1 MFFHRRKAKN
11 AGSAGRETPDSPVLH
26 SGTTCAAP
34 DTTPIPEAPVTTEEG
49 ERPEEKVPEKE
60 SPEEKVP
67 EKESPEEKGPEKES
81 PEEKD
86 PEKESPEEEQ
96 PEVVAE
102 DVWPI
107 AEEDAGEMLELED
120 GRVFP
125 RAFVENI
132 RSLAAEDLRT
142 VLDEQRALY
151 SEEEYRY
158 IEEVFAER
166 LGDIH

>member
-11 AGSAGRETPDSPVLH
+11 AGNAGKETPDSPVLH

-34 DTTPIPEAPVTTEEG
+34 DTTLIPEAPVTPEEG

-60 SPEEKVP
+60 SPEEKD
-67 EKESPEEKGPEKES
+67 PEKES

>member
-11 AGSAGRETPDSPVLH
+11 AGNAGRETPDSPVLH

-34 DTTPIPEAPVTTEEG
+34 DTTPIPEAPVTPEEG

-60 SPEEKVP
+60 SPEEK
-67 EKESPEEKGPEKES
+67 G
-81 PEEKD
+81 

>member
-26 SGTTCAAP
+26 GGTTCAAP
-34 DTTPIPEAPVTTEEG
+34 DTAPIPEAPVTTEEG
-49 ERPEEKVPEKE
+49 ERPEEKE
-60 SPEEKVP
+60 SPEE
-67 EKESPEEKGPEKES
+67 EG
-81 PEEKD
+81 

-107 AEEDAGEMLELED
+107 PEEDAGEMLELED

>member
-34 DTTPIPEAPVTTEEG
+34 DTTPIPEAPVTPEEG
-49 ERPEEKVPEKE
+49 ER
-60 SPEEKVP
+60 
-67 EKESPEEKGPEKES
+67 PEEKGPEKES

-107 AEEDAGEMLELED
+107 PEEDAGEMLELED

>member
-34 DTTPIPEAPVTTEEG
+34 DTTPIPEAPVTPEEG
-49 ERPEEKVPEKE
+49 ERPEEKV
-60 SPEEKVP
+60 
-67 EKESPEEKGPEKES
+67 
-81 PEEKD
+81 

-107 AEEDAGEMLELED
+107 PEEDAGEMLELED

-158 IEEVFAER
+158 IEEGFAER

>member
-11 AGSAGRETPDSPVLH
+11 AGSAGKETPDSPVLH

-34 DTTPIPEAPVTTEEG
+34 DTTPIPEAPVTPEEG

-60 SPEEKVP
+60 SPEEK
-67 EKESPEEKGPEKES
+67 G
-81 PEEKD
+81 

>member
-34 DTTPIPEAPVTTEEG
+34 DTTPIPEAPVTPEEG

-60 SPEEKVP
+60 SPEEK
-67 EKESPEEKGPEKES
+67 G
-81 PEEKD
+81 

>member
-11 AGSAGRETPDSPVLH
+11 AGNAGRETPDSPVLH
-26 SGTTCAAP
+26 SGTTCAAS
-34 DTTPIPEAPVTTEEG
+34 DTTPIPEAPVTPEEG

-60 SPEEKVP
+60 SPEEK
-67 EKESPEEKGPEKES
+67 G
-81 PEEKD
+81 

>member
-49 ERPEEKVPEKE
+49 ERPEEKDPEKE
-60 SPEEKVP
+60 SPEE
-67 EKESPEEKGPEKES
+67 EG
-81 PEEKD
+81 

-120 GRVFP
+120 GRVFS

>member
-34 DTTPIPEAPVTTEEG
+34 DTTPIPEAPITPEEG
-49 ERPEEKVPEKE
+49 ERPEEEG
-60 SPEEKVP
+60 P
-67 EKESPEEKGPEKES
+67 EKESPEEKG
-81 PEEKD
+81 

>member
-11 AGSAGRETPDSPVLH
+11 AGNAGKETPDSPVLH

-34 DTTPIPEAPVTTEEG
+34 DTTPIPEAPVTPEEG

-60 SPEEKVP
+60 SPEEK
-67 EKESPEEKGPEKES
+67 G
-81 PEEKD
+81 

>member
-49 ERPEEKVPEKE
+49 ERPEEKV
-60 SPEEKVP
+60 
-67 EKESPEEKGPEKES
+67 PEKES

>member
-34 DTTPIPEAPVTTEEG
+34 DTTPIPEAPVTPEEG
-49 ERPEEKVPEKE
+49 ERPEEKG
-60 SPEEKVP
+60 P

-81 PEEKD
+81 PEE
-86 PEKESPEEEQ
+86 EQ
-96 PEVVAE
+96 PEVMAE

-120 GRVFP
+120 GRVFS

>member
-11 AGSAGRETPDSPVLH
+11 AGSAGKETPDSPVLH

-34 DTTPIPEAPVTTEEG
+34 DTTPIPEASVTTEEG
-49 ERPEEKVPEKE
+49 ERPEEK
-60 SPEEKVP
+60 
-67 EKESPEEKGPEKES
+67 G
-81 PEEKD
+81 

>member
-11 AGSAGRETPDSPVLH
+11 AGNAGRETPDSAVLH

-34 DTTPIPEAPVTTEEG
+34 DTAPIPEAPVTTEEG

-60 SPEEKVP
+60 SPEEK
-67 EKESPEEKGPEKES
+67 G
-81 PEEKD
+81 

-120 GRVFP
+120 GRVFS

>member
-11 AGSAGRETPDSPVLH
+11 AGNAGKETPDSPVLH

-34 DTTPIPEAPVTTEEG
+34 DTTPIPEAPVTPEEG

-60 SPEEKVP
+60 SPEEK
-67 EKESPEEKGPEKES
+67 G
-81 PEEKD
+81 

-120 GRVFP
+120 GRVFS

-132 RSLAAEDLRT
+132 RSLAADDLRT

>member
-49 ERPEEKVPEKE
+49 ERPEEKG
-60 SPEEKVP
+60 P
-67 EKESPEEKGPEKES
+67 EKESPEEKG
-81 PEEKD
+81 

-151 SEEEYRY
+151 CEEEYR
-158 IEEVFAER
+158 
-166 LGDIH
+166 

>member
-60 SPEEKVP
+60 SPEEK
-67 EKESPEEKGPEKES
+67 
-81 PEEKD
+81 D

-107 AEEDAGEMLELED
+107 PEEDAGEMLELED

>member
-11 AGSAGRETPDSPVLH
+11 AGNAGKETPDSPVLH

-34 DTTPIPEAPVTTEEG
+34 DTTPIPEAPVTPEEG

-60 SPEEKVP
+60 SPEEK
-67 EKESPEEKGPEKES
+67 G
-81 PEEKD
+81 

-120 GRVFP
+120 GRVFS

>member
-34 DTTPIPEAPVTTEEG
+34 DTTPVPEAPVTPEEG

-60 SPEEKVP
+60 SPEEKV
-67 EKESPEEKGPEKES
+67 
-81 PEEKD
+81 

-120 GRVFP
+120 GRVFS

>member
-34 DTTPIPEAPVTTEEG
+34 DTTPIPEAPVTPEEG

-60 SPEEKVP
+60 SPEEK
-67 EKESPEEKGPEKES
+67 G
-81 PEEKD
+81 

-120 GRVFP
+120 GRVFS

>member
-11 AGSAGRETPDSPVLH
+11 AGSAGKETPDSPVLH

-34 DTTPIPEAPVTTEEG
+34 DTTPVPEAPVTPEEG

-60 SPEEKVP
+60 SPEEKV
-67 EKESPEEKGPEKES
+67 
-81 PEEKD
+81 

-120 GRVFP
+120 GRVFS